1 MFKEDMNEMDF
12 SPFRK
17 VADKIDDCLSL
28 IKFNNLTGNI
38 SEVVKKE
45 KELKILREEIVQIKK
60 RLKSRVF

>member
-1 MFKEDMNEMDF
+1 MNEMDF